1 MGPKKGGGSRGTSKN
16 PPKGPKPPEEGDYI
30 VFSNAKDK
38 PGSKNA
44 GSKDPKRESS
54 KDGAANPPADGQE
67 QPKRPDTKKLIGGA
81 SWTGKLPVNMLSE
94 HCQKQKWEKPEYT
107 MMKTGPDAFLSSVIL
122 KQTNQKT
129 KEMTVLPAMRVP
141 PDLKQAATRPTA
153 VEARHFAAAYALF
166 RVCNMKNLHMML
178 PPTYRDLWKGEFTQ
192 LKNADTKDGKAWM
205 YEADPFTAKREQD
218 DAAAQRQK
226 KAADRAKAKDQ
237 AKSSPSAPGLPA
249 GGGGN
254 YKENRGWQHVPKV
267 DMGNRIRRNIE
278 EILRQRTNWNPHGVI
293 ISEREKSAL
302 INQYTAL
309 GFRQSHVEEAV
320 SECKDGEEV
329 LEWLLIY
336 IPEDD
341 LPSWSLAEGYSAGV
355 SLASSDLARESQIK
369 RLAATG
375 YSVDLCTEV
384 LQDKGGDER
393 LAAEYLQNV
402 LIHGNGEVQV
412 ESAADD
418 SGQWDEEQ
426 STLDAIFDDRF
437 KALNSTSC
445 QIRGNEEQLRYPIT
459 FLFQKPS
466 RPYPDVPPILSILA
480 DEIPA
485 YIRLSAV
492 RQAIQHA
499 EESLTGEPMIFGIID
514 WLELN
519 LPRIL
524 ENPGKLRDI
533 SITTTPQGKGGN
545 SLSQQKGKR
554 PRKSQ
559 KQLDWRASS
568 PQSIALRDA
577 WQNKQSTPAQKKML
591 SARQSLPAW
600 PMRDEIV
607 HTINSHQVTIISG
620 ETGSGKSTQSVQF
633 VLDDMILRE
642 LGSVANIICTQPRRI
657 SALGLADRV
666 SDERCSAVGEEVG
679 YIIRGDS
686 KVKRGVSKIT
696 FVTTGVLLR
705 RIQSSHDEDGNIA
718 DSLAD
723 ITHVVVDEVHERSLD
738 TDFLL
743 ALLREVLAHR
753 KDLKVILM
761 SATLDA
767 DVFSKYFGG
776 DKQQVGRVNIPGRTY
791 PVEDLYVD
799 DVIRKTGF
807 NAGFAGYDS
816 DDFEQSNGG
825 AADQSVGKTLQNL
838 GMGINYELITATVRY
853 IDAQLGN
860 QMGAILIFLPGT
872 LEIDKCLA
880 AVSKLPNSH
889 PLPLHGSLLPAEQ
902 RRVFP
907 PPPPGKRKV
916 IAATNVAET
925 SITVEDV
932 VAVIDTG
939 RVKETSYDPK
949 DNMVRL
955 EEVWASQAAC
965 KQRRG
970 RAGRVRA
977 GTCYKLYTRKAEAN
991 MAPRPDPE
999 IRRVPLEQ
1007 LCLSVKAMAVEKVSK
1022 FLANTLTPPESV
1034 AVDGAM
1040 ELLHRI
1046 GALDNERLTSLGKYL
1061 SMIPADLR
1069 CAKLMVYGFIFGCLE
1084 SCMTIAAIL
1093 TVKSPFVS
1101 PRDKRDEAKEAKS
1114 SFSKGDGDLL
1124 VDLAAYQQFTER
1136 SRTQNYRQT
1145 QSWCN
1150 ANFLSHQTLRD
1161 ISSNRSQFLSSLKDI
1176 GIVPMDYRD
1185 TDIKTQ
1191 WNRHN
1196 DNMRLLRALIAGAFN
1211 PQIASI
1217 SFPSKKFAASMT
1229 GTVEQ
1234 DPEARTIKY
1243 FNQEN
1248 GRVFVHPSSTLFDAQ
1263 SYTWSASYVSY
1274 FTKMAT
1280 SKVFIRDL
1288 TPFNAYGLL
1297 LFSGPIAL
1305 DTLGRGV
1312 IVDGWLRL
1320 RGWARIGVLVSRLRA
1335 MLDDVLARKIEDPG
1349 FDIGGDEVIDVVRR
1363 LVELN
1368 GLDQ

>member
-1 MGPKKGGGSRGTSKN
+1 
-16 PPKGPKPPEEGDYI
+16 
-30 VFSNAKDK
+30 
-38 PGSKNA
+38 
-44 GSKDPKRESS
+44 
-54 KDGAANPPADGQE
+54 
-67 QPKRPDTKKLIGGA
+67 
-81 SWTGKLPVNMLSE
+81 
-94 HCQKQKWEKPEYT
+94 
-107 MMKTGPDAFLSSVIL
+107 
-122 KQTNQKT
+122 
-129 KEMTVLPAMRVP
+129 
-141 PDLKQAATRPTA
+141 
-153 VEARHFAAAYALF
+153 
-166 RVCNMKNLHMML
+166 MKNLHMML

-192 LKNADTKDGKAWM
+192 LKKADEKEGKAWM

-226 KAADRAKAKDQ
+226 KAADQKKAKEQ
-237 AKSSPSAPGLPA
+237 AKSSSTGPGLQS

-254 YKENRGWQHVPKV
+254 FKENRGWQQVPKV
-267 DMGNRIRRNIE
+267 DMGNKARRNIE
-278 EILRQRTNWNPHGVI
+278 DILRRRANWNPHGVQ
-293 ISEREKSAL
+293 ISGKEKASL
-302 INQYTAL
+302 VNQYTAL
-309 GFRQSHVEEAV
+309 GFRRSHVEEAV

-336 IPEDD
+336 VPEDD

-355 SLASSDLARESQIK
+355 TLASSDIARESQIK
-369 RLAATG
+369 RLTAAG
-375 YSVDLCTEV
+375 YSTDICTEI
-384 LQDKGGDER
+384 LQKKDGDER
-393 LAAEYLQNV
+393 LATEYLQNV
-402 LIHGNGEVQV
+402 LVHGNGDIQLG
-412 ESAADD
+412 SGTGD
-418 SGQWDEEQ
+418 STIWDEEQ
-426 STLDAIFDDRF
+426 CTLEAIFGDRY

-445 QIRGNEEQLRYPIT
+445 QIQGNEEQLPCQVT

-466 RPYPDVPPILSILA
+466 NTYPDVSPILSILA
-480 DEIPA
+480 KDIPA

-492 RQAIQHA
+492 QQAVQHA
-499 EESLTGEPMIFGIID
+499 DASLAGEPMIFGIID
-514 WLELN
+514 WLEVN

-524 ENPGKLRDI
+524 ANPGKLRDI
-533 SITTTPQGKGGN
+533 SITTEPQGDGGKVPV
-545 SLSQQKGKR
+545 QQKPKR
-554 PRKSQ
+554 SRKPE
-559 KQLDWRASS
+559 KQIDWRPST
-568 PQSIALRDA
+568 PKSIALRDA
-577 WQNKQSTPAQKKML
+577 WENKLSTPAQKKMI

-600 PMRDEIV
+600 SMCDEIV

-633 VLDDMILRE
+633 VLDDMIQQE

-657 SALGLADRV
+657 SALSLADRV
-666 SDERCSAVGEEVG
+666 SDERCSPVGEEVG

-686 KVKRGVSKIT
+686 KMKRGVTKIT

-705 RIQSSHDEDGNIA
+705 RIQTSHDEDGNIA

-723 ITHVVVDEVHERSLD
+723 VTHVVVDEVHERSLD

-743 ALLREVLAHR
+743 ALLREVLRHR

-767 DVFSKYFGG
+767 EIFSRYFGG
-776 DKQQVGRVNIPGRTY
+776 EAGQVGRVNIPGRTY
-791 PVEDLYVD
+791 PVEDLYID

-807 NAGFAGYDS
+807 NAGFLHESEDFDPDN
-816 DDFEQSNGG
+816 DDATEQSL
-825 AADQSVGKTLQNL
+825 GKTLQNL
-838 GMGINYELITATVRY
+838 GMGINYELIASTVRY
-853 IDAQLGN
+853 IDSQLSG

-872 LEIDKCLA
+872 LEIDRCLA
-880 AVSKLPNSH
+880 AVSRLPNSH

-902 RRVFP
+902 RRVFLAP
-907 PPPPGKRKV
+907 PHGKRKV

-977 GTCYKLYTRKAEAN
+977 GTCYKLFTRKAEYS
-991 MAPRPDPE
+991 MAARPDPE

-1007 LCLSVKAMAVEKVSK
+1007 LCLSVKSMKVDNVSR

-1034 AVDGAM
+1034 AVEGAM

-1046 GALDNERLTSLGKYL
+1046 GALDNDRLTSLGKYL

-1084 SCMTIAAIL
+1084 SCVTIAAIL

-1101 PRDKRDEAKEAKS
+1101 PRDKREESKEAKS
-1114 SFSKGDGDLL
+1114 AFSKGDGDLL
-1124 VDLAAYQQFTER
+1124 VDLAAYQQYAEKIK
-1136 SRTQNYRQT
+1136 TQGYKQT
-1145 QSWCN
+1145 QSWCI

-1176 GIVPMDYRD
+1176 GILPFDYQDPSNSNSRASNNNNNNHP
-1185 TDIKTQ
+1185 KTQ
-1191 WNRHN
+1191 QLNRQN
-1196 DNMRLLRALIAGAFN
+1196 DNIRLLRALIAGAFN
-1211 PQIASI
+1211 PQIARI

-1288 TPFNAYGLL
+1288 TRTYPPYPLHSSSLSLPF
-1297 LFSGPIAL
+1297 
-1305 DTLGRGV
+1305 
-1312 IVDGWLRL
+1312 LR
-1320 RGWARIGVLVSRLRA
+1320 
-1335 MLDDVLARKIEDPG
+1335 P
-1349 FDIGGDEVIDVVRR
+1349 
-1363 LVELN
+1363 
-1368 GLDQ
+1368 